1 MERLYSVNILFFS
14 LKFTNSL
21 IEKFKWIKKIVMQ
34 NVQLN
39 IFKIKKRVLSLAAK
53 LDWSVVLMP

>member
-1 MERLYSVNILFFS
+1 MERLYSIYILFFS

-21 IEKFKWIKKIVMQ
+21 IEKFNMIKKIVMQ

-39 IFKIKKRVLSLAAK
+39 TFKIKNRVLSLAR
-53 LDWSVVLMP
+53 